1 MRENNRTV
9 MATDAK
15 GRTSIIPHLRII
27 MIISL
32 RKHNII
38 QDLTCQHSLGPEEN
52 QRVNTRI

>member
-1 MRENNRTV
+1 MRENKRTV

-32 RKHNII
+32 RKHI